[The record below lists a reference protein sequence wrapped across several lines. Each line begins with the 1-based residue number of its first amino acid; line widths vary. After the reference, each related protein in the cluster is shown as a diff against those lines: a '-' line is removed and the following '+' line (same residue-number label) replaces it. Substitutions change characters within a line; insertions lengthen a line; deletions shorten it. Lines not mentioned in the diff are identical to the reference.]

1 MLCRV
6 GAFVVL
12 ASVSIVS
19 ATGAPAAGPDLPDI
33 VAGPD
38 NAVPQCVTPGRLMV
52 FLKQRNPQL
61 NPRYDGIATQYMRFG
76 EQLGIRWDY
85 AFYQMVVETGALSYW
100 RGNRHGDVKPEQN
113 NFAGLGATG
122 GGERGESFKD
132 LEDGV
137 RAHIEHILLY
147 AGRPVAD
154 PVAERTRKV
163 HEWGLLNSW
172 QRAFRRPITYGDLA
186 GRWAPGNRSYVGMLQ
201 AVAERFQNDVCR
213 TPDPRPQLV
222 QEARTLIAGG
232 ADAGSGAPAAQ
243 VAQADAAPSV
253 IALGKELMQRVFDP
267 KADPNQGRSALG
279 APPPPPAEPLPPA
292 AQSATQS
299 AAQTV
304 PYKVLNTPP
313 ADTQAPQAQAPQAQA
328 PQAQASAG
336 AVPPAGAT
344 PAKST
349 ASDTGLAPTRPAES
363 DAVARTADSTAKAVA
378 AAPKAGVGDKTAEK
392 TGTRFALAGTAAT
405 AAPKTKLLPDTAVPP
420 AANQKCRVWTAS
432 YGGQKSIII
441 RSIVDQVVN
450 FTVLDVNAGQETREA
465 EAFIAAYAKNGKI
478 AGEYSNQAQALD
490 KAFELC
496 PEG

>member
-1 MLCRV
+1 MLRRV

-12 ASVSIVS
+12 LSVS
-19 ATGAPAAGPDLPDI
+19 ATGVPAAGPDLPDI

-61 NPRYDGIATQYMRFG
+61 SPRYDGIATQYMRFG
-76 EQLGIRWDY
+76 EQLGVRWDY

-132 LEDGV
+132 IEDGV
-137 RAHIEHILLY
+137 RAHMEHILLY
-147 AGRPVAD
+147 AGRPVAN

-172 QRAFRRPITYGDLA
+172 QRAFKRPITYADLA
-186 GRWAPGNRSYVGMLQ
+186 TKWAPGNRSYVGMLQ
-201 AVAERFQNDVCR
+201 AVAERFQGDVCR
-213 TPDPRPQLV
+213 TSDPRPQLV
-222 QEARTLIAGG
+222 QEARALIAGG
-232 ADAGSGAPAAQ
+232 AAGNGAPVSQPAAQ
-243 VAQADAAPSV
+243 PVAQADAGASV

-267 KADPNQGRSALG
+267 KVDPNQGRSALG
-279 APPPPPAEPLPPA
+279 APPPPAEEPLPPA
-292 AQSATQS
+292 AQP

-304 PYKVLNTPP
+304 PYKVLNAPP
-313 ADTQAPQAQAPQAQA
+313 ADTQAQAPVGA
-328 PQAQASAG
+328 PAS
-336 AVPPAGAT
+336 GAT
-344 PAKST
+344 PAKAT
-349 ASDTGLAPTRPAES
+349 ATTPDSGIAPTKPPVS
-363 DAVARTADSTAKAVA
+363 DAVARAADTPAT
-378 AAPKAGVGDKTAEK
+378 APKAAAGDKAAEK
-392 TGTRFALAGTAAT
+392 AGTRFALAGTAAT
-405 AAPKTKLLPDTAVPP
+405 AGAKAKLLPDTAVPP

-441 RSIVDQVVN
+441 RSVVDQVVN